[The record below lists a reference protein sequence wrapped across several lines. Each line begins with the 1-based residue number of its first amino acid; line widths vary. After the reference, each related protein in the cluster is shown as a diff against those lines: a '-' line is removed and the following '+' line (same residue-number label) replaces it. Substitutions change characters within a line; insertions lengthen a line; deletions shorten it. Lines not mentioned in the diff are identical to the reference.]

1 MERDETITSEESAAF
16 AFSVSVGGPM
26 PNSSTPAKPTAFK
39 IKFLS
44 CSAISHRSVL
54 SLLRIGLQTTNSPE
68 GKEKSQKN

>member
-39 IKFLS
+39 INSSPAAQFRIVQFS
-44 CSAISHRSVL
+44 L
-54 SLLRIGLQTTNSPE
+54 SLSLSL
-68 GKEKSQKN
+68 KNWTAND